1 MTNISYAPYGLKK
14 SVGFLGEIIPF
25 IIIKSLAIVISVIS
39 IIFSTMV
46 LVLRHQHGH
55 GESHGPVGEGEEKGS

>member
-1 MTNISYAPYGLKK
+1 MSIANECFA
-14 SVGFLGEIIPF
+14 
-25 IIIKSLAIVISVIS
+25 KSLAIVIISVIS
-39 IIFSTMV
+39 IFFSTMV